1 MATIRSSKPKNKA
14 VDVNPVITF
23 RRQIKENLKWKRF
36 QAVLETS
43 WNPLF
48 DKFID
53 EIQASH
59 RNRTVRHLGA
69 QAMPT
74 GKKVADASMKDQAVR
89 SRCVEIVMEV
99 VRRRNFLAISM
110 NTIETEIMST
120 YNSELIGL
128 GARSINDKKNLVH
141 SLLGP
146 AQKKLDALD
155 TIREVADL
163 VIDDCDHASFAL
175 KHCVDALVVAT
186 KREFSH

>member
-1 MATIRSSKPKNKA
+1 MATKRPQSK
-14 VDVNPVITF
+14 DLNPVIVF

-36 QAVLETS
+36 QAVLEAS
-43 WNPLF
+43 WAPQF
-48 DKFID
+48 DKFI
-53 EIQASH
+53 EEAQALH

-69 QAMPT
+69 QAHPT

-89 SRCVEIVMEV
+89 SRCVEIVMEI

-110 NTIETEIMST
+110 NTIETEILST
-120 YNSELIGL
+120 YNSELIDL

-155 TIREVADL
+155 TVREVCDL
-163 VIDDCDHASFAL
+163 VIDDCDKASFAL
-175 KHCVDALVVAT
+175 KHTVEALTVAT
-186 KREFSH
+186 KRETSY